1 MSAVLE
7 QRSHPAEPAAEPI
20 ARRLRQR
27 LGLPADPPIPRPRT
41 RRIDAPRR
49 SWLSS
54 ALAARVAVRAGVPLD
69 DHLRARLAHHLAAL
83 RVPRERLPLQ
93 PEIDDG
99 RIAVRRP
106 APGVEPGVEPGAA
119 PDEDAWLA
127 PLVALEGPAVRQ
139 EVASLEIR
147 ASVLEGELDDARR
160 RAGDLGRALAGDVAQ
175 GLVPAPS
182 AVDATAEQLG
192 RPPVRSGAPHA
203 LALLFAVALLAAETR
218 QLAGPLLAASGLA
231 PGAVAATFARA
242 PVEVVLPVLFALG
255 IAGALLAL
263 AVGGLAAAAEVVRAE
278 AAPSRR
284 RGLAAT
290 GLSALAVSALLA
302 LAVAALPGGAD
313 APAPV
318 AALLLLAL
326 PLASALALQAA
337 RGDRALRQEELARA
351 LEWDRARAQDLLA
364 RARRMEELEW
374 AEEQVRQR
382 EAARE
387 AARRRLRELS
397 ARAVEAGRVA
407 AEAARREREALARV
421 AQGLV
426 AALELDRFEYLRQAG
441 ARGETDLLRRRKPE
455 VRAVAEPAPAADAG
469 RLAS

>member
-20 ARRLRQR
+20 ARRVRQR

-83 RVPRERLPLQ
+83 PVPRERLPLQ

-99 RIAVRRP
+99 QIAVRRP
-106 APGVEPGVEPGAA
+106 APGVEPGPA

-160 RAGDLGRALAGDVAQ
+160 RAGDLARALAGDVAQ

-203 LALLFAVALLAAETR
+203 LALLFAVVLLAAETW
-218 QLAGPLLAASGLA
+218 QLASPLLAASGLA

-242 PVEVVLPVLFALG
+242 PVEVVLPALFALG
-255 IAGALLAL
+255 IAGALFAL
-263 AVGGLAAAAEVVRAE
+263 AVGGLAAAAEVLRAE
-278 AAPSRR
+278 VAPSRR
-284 RGLAAT
+284 RGLAAA
-290 GLSALAVSALLA
+290 GLAALAVSVLLA

-313 APAPV
+313 APAPT

-326 PLASALALQAA
+326 PLAAALALQAA
-337 RGDRALRQEELARA
+337 RGDRARRQEELARA
-351 LEWDRARAQDLLA
+351 LEWDRARAHDLLA
-364 RARRMEELEW
+364 RARRAEELEW
-374 AEEQVRQR
+374 ADEQVRQR

-441 ARGETDLLRRRKPE
+441 ARGAADLVRRRKPE
-455 VRAVAEPAPAADAG
+455 VRAVAEPAPAAEAG